1 MAEDAEANQHKAELM
16 GEQKREGIKM
26 KIKFSICVNEF
37 WCLAQERGWLTKADA
52 FKGQEVNNMVDKMNR
67 GNNSIAMLEIKLDD
81 VAEKIEEYSIEATK
95 DEIASAMLTIVRMYT
110 E

>member
-1 MAEDAEANQHKAELM
+1 
-16 GEQKREGIKM
+16 M

-52 FKGQEVNNMVDKMNR
+52 FKGQEIIKMVERLNH
-67 GNNSIAMLEIKLDD
+67 GNNGLGILEIKLEEVAMEIKKYSTD
-81 VAEKIEEYSIEATK
+81 VTE
-95 DEIASAMLTIVRMYT
+95 DEIASAMLTIIRMYI